1 MDYKQT
7 PEDIAA
13 DAAEQAWKERQREKA
28 RRVLLERIDRDRRA
42 AASAAV
48 DALVRRF
55 GGAA

>member
-1 MDYKQT
+1 MDYNPT

-13 DAAEQAWKERQREKA
+13 DKAEQAWKERQREKA
-28 RRVLLERIDRDRRA
+28 RRVLLERIERDRRA
-42 AASAAV
+42 AVGAAV